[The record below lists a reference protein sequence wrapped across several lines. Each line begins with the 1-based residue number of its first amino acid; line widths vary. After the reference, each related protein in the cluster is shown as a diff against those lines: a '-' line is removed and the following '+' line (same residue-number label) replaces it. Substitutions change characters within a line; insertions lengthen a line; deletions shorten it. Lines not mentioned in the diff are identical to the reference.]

1 MFDLLRRLSR
11 LGFPDYQE
19 HTHIEWGTLRCN
31 FIAFG
36 LVALVASNFIRGH
49 AEDNLFLVKL
59 VGSFCGALSA
69 FGSTTDDTVRLYR
82 HAKFRAATA
91 NAALNFL
98 VPVIMTLIIV
108 QL

>member
-36 LVALVASNFIRGH
+36 LVALVASNFIRG
-49 AEDNLFLVKL
+49 EREELVLGKL